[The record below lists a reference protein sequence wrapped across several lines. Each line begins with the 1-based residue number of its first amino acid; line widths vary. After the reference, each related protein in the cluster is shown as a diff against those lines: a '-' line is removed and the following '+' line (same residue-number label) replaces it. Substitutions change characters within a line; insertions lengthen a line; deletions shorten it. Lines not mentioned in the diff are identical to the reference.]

1 MGEKDR
7 KSDKSERE
15 REIGREMGVGER
27 NTGERERDTWRKR
40 GRDRRERQR

>member
-15 REIGREMGVGER
+15 REIGREIGVGER
-27 NTGERERDTWRKR
+27 DTGRKR